1 MITIYCDKFVIKL
14 PCLMFYE
21 VIIYYPFI
29 EYVLY
34 ATSEYC
40 TMIISHTYSNRRNVE
55 FLNGLL

>member
-1 MITIYCDKFVIKL
+1 
-14 PCLMFYE
+14 MFYE
-21 VIIYYPFI
+21 VLIIYYPFI